1 MEINEL
7 TATTV
12 WQLSEEDAFMLID
25 KIMKEVTDKDEKNAL
40 TKIISQAF
48 DFRTVSKSKK
58 AMIQSLSLLG
68 FKFFS
73 LENEKNI
80 LRGLCKRKNAQQSV
94 F

>member
-12 WQLSEEDAFMLID
+12 WQLSEEDAFLLTG
-25 KIMKEVTDKDEKNAL
+25 KIMNEIENKEERNNL
-40 TKIISQAF
+40 IKIISLAF

-68 FKFFS
+68 FKFFAV
-73 LENEKNI
+73 ENEKAL
-80 LRGLCKRKNAQQSV
+80 LRGLCKRKNAKQSV

>member
-12 WQLSEEDAFMLID
+12 WQLTEEEAFRLTE
-25 KIMKEVTDKDEKNAL
+25 KIMTEIASKDEQNAKI
-40 TKIISQAF
+40 KIIASAF

-58 AMIQSLSLLG
+58 AMVQNLSMLG
-68 FKFFS
+68 FKFFTV
-73 LENEKNI
+73 EGEKTI
-80 LRGLCKRKNAQQSV
+80 LRGLCKRKSSKQSV